1 MSYSAFIWVGCAILV
16 FWCVGL
22 YNRLMRIRAQALV
35 EMNAVEQSLKRYV
48 DLGKVYGADTFYD
61 DQDQEWILLCDSL
74 HQLETHAND
83 QQPSRL
89 DPQWVQATQSRFD
102 SMQDAWTAL
111 AGRSADLAGS
121 AVPEPMRLQW
131 ETCALSLLAA
141 RQRYND
147 AVLRYTEALEQFP
160 ARMAVGAMKFEPLRK
175 L

>member
-1 MSYSAFIWVGCAILV
+1 MSYSAVIWVGCALLV

-61 DQDQEWILLCDSL
+61 DQDRDWMSLCDSL
-74 HQLETHAND
+74 HKLERHVND

-89 DPQWVQATQSRFD
+89 DPKWVQTTEVLFHC
-102 SMQDAWTAL
+102 MQEAWSVL

-131 ETCALSLLAA
+131 EACALSLLTSH
-141 RQRYND
+141 QRYNE
-147 AVLRYTEALEQFP
+147 AVLRYTEALDQFP
-160 ARMAVGAMKFEPLRK
+160 ARLMVGAMKFEALQK